1 MSREHDLIRDK
12 FAAATDAELDAEE
25 ARLAHAKRVAVR
37 RQDLARHNRRLEL
50 LDAERGRRAMV
61 AQHAAVSTL
70 TPEAA

>member
-1 MSREHDLIRDK
+1 MSSEHDLIRDK
-12 FAAATDAELDAEE
+12 FATATDAELDAEE

>member
-1 MSREHDLIRDK
+1 MSSEHDLIRDK